1 MENLGIDLKLLIAQ
15 IVNFAIIVVVLSKF
29 LYKPILAMLAK
40 RKKEIDEG
48 LALTEKMRIEEERQ
62 QEKRQ
67 KMLAITRREAQEI
80 LEEARKQAKVEEKE
94 IVESAH
100 KEAEA
105 VVAKG
110 KTEVERARVEMEK
123 NIQKSA
129 VTLAVAMTERLLEK
143 VLSAEEKH
151 KLIAKNVKDI
161 ENLKTH

>member
-48 LALTEKMRIEEERQ
+48 LALTEKMRTEEERQ

-67 KMLAITRREAQEI
+67 KMLAITRREAQDI
-80 LEEARKQAKVEEKE
+80 LEESRKQAKVEEKE
-94 IVESAH
+94 IVEMAH

-105 VVAKG
+105 IVVKG
-110 KTEVERARVEMEK
+110 KADVERIRLAMQK
-123 NIQKSA
+123 DIQKSA
-129 VTLAVAMTERLLEK
+129 IMLAIAMTERLLIK
-143 VLSAEEKH
+143 IISPEEKH
-151 KLIAKNVKDI
+151 KLIASNIKDI
-161 ENLKTH
+161 ESMKTQ